1 MAQRRRTPYS
11 HPCPYPILRYAT
23 LGGGQGG
30 FQIALAAYD
39 AERPGRTP
47 GILACAGG
55 QDAGLLEH
63 SRRHSGAE
71 DGSMRRVFRDGHRLP
86 RQRFARQQG
95 SDASIAEVISEF
107 ERPFL
112 DGDADRASSGFERE
126 FSSSDVAQF
135 VQGEG
140 TTVPETQDGPAWSA
154 HRPPEYEVPPN
165 QTPRAFR
172 ILKGGSVA
180 YDDRDARYVVEVW
193 RGQRRH
199 PASLPERVL
208 RHGVDAAADS
218 VRAVTEDFW
227 RYEESTKMALRLGTG
242 TVATSQDAANDPY
255 FQYDPENMNMNF
267 AKEVCRPYRIVVA
280 APPLHHWAACLRRSS
295 FSSLTCT
302 RFVARGTTDRSATLP
317 PHPRTSRSRF

>member
-71 DGSMRRVFRDGHRLP
+71 DGSMRRVFRDGHWLP
-86 RQRFARQQG
+86 RQRFARQQD

-112 DGDADRASSGFERE
+112 DGDADRASSGRERE
-126 FSSSDVAQF
+126 FSSSNVAQF
-135 VQGEG
+135 EQGEG
-140 TTVPETQDGPAWSA
+140 TIVPETQDGPAWSA
-154 HRPPEYEVPPN
+154 HQPPEYEAPPN
-165 QTPRAFR
+165 QTPRAFC
-172 ILKGGSVA
+172 ILKGGSVD

-208 RHGVDAAADS
+208 PHSVDPAADS
-218 VRAVTEDFW
+218 VRAVYADFW
-227 RYEESTKMALRLGTG
+227 RYKESGKMALRLGTG
-242 TVATSQDAANDPY
+242 TVVTSQHYAANDPD
-255 FQYDPENMNMNF
+255 FQYDPEDIDMNF
-267 AKEVCRPYRIVVA
+267 AKEVCRPYRIVVWLLHPYTTRLLVCAGRLSA
-280 APPLHHWAACLRRSS
+280 A
-295 FSSLTCT
+295 
-302 RFVARGTTDRSATLP
+302 
-317 PHPRTSRSRF
+317 